1 MWPVA
6 RRDELHKA
14 HSLWL
19 VRTKRAFCLTEDK
32 EYRAIWRRALHG
44 AYIPPDRKT
53 VRSHVLMLAKEGLE
67 YVTEINS
74 NLRAE
79 GIQVA
84 ISGDIWSDRG
94 VSLLGICQYHI
105 DAKFKIHELV
115 RRPQSYL
122 FFFNVLT
129 VICACTGAGCH
140 TFQ

>member
-1 MWPVA
+1 
-6 RRDELHKA
+6 
-14 HSLWL
+14 
-19 VRTKRAFCLTEDK
+19 
-32 EYRAIWRRALHG
+32 
-44 AYIPPDRKT
+44 
-53 VRSHVLMLAKEGLE
+53 MLAKEGLE

-84 ISGDIWSDRG
+84 VSGDIWSDRG

-105 DAKFKIHELV
+105 AAKFKIHELV